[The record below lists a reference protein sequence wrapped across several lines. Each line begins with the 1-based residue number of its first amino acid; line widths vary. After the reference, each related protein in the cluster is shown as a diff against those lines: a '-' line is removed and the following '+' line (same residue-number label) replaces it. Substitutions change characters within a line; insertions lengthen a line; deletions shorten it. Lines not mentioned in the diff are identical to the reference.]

1 MAIDH
6 HLQRREYARE
16 PERSGSTLLKMIH
29 VHGRHGGAR
38 LPAGTIALLVNL
50 SGRLDLESPD
60 SRWELPRRS
69 ALLWREGPLRITS
82 HASSR
87 CLALYG
93 DADAW
98 RPHLPASAG
107 QPQLTLFP
115 WEGPCPRTL
124 ARAMLQVARA
134 MNPGRSP
141 RPGEAVRGA
150 VTALC
155 VALDEPQ
162 AWLLAPLQRCS
173 GRTLQHRQRTL
184 LRLLRV
190 RNMIRRTGDSRI
202 DLGRL
207 AAFASYSPCHLL
219 RIYRDAFGETPSEYA
234 SSLRQQ
240 RAWTL
245 VHETRM
251 QVHEITEL
259 LGFESQSSFCR
270 AFKSAFGTTTSEARR
285 RHAARLTESRK
296 ARACVAQARTSNA
309 IAAAE
314 RISGPCRPSSG
325 YLSSPRAARTGSR

>member
-1 MAIDH
+1 VAIDP

-16 PERSGSTLLKMIH
+16 PERPGSTHLKMIH
-29 VHGRHGGAR
+29 VHGRCGGAR

-50 SGRLDLESPD
+50 SGRLALESPD

-93 DADAW
+93 EADAW
-98 RPHLPASAG
+98 RPHLPALG

-115 WEGPCPRTL
+115 WEGPCPRTI
-124 ARAMLQVARA
+124 ARAMLQIARA

-141 RPGEAVRGA
+141 RPGEALRGA
-150 VTALC
+150 VGNLC
-155 VALDEPQ
+155 SALDEQQ
-162 AWLLAPLQRCS
+162 AWLLQPLQRCS

-190 RNMIRRTGDSRI
+190 RNMIRRTGDSRV
-202 DLGRL
+202 DLSRL

-234 SSLRQQ
+234 SSLRHQ
-240 RAWTL
+240 RAWAL

-285 RHAARLTESRK
+285 RQAARLAEGRQ
-296 ARACVAQARTSNA
+296 ARSVARARTSNA

-314 RISGPCRPSSG
+314 RLGGPCRSSSG
-325 YLSSPRAARTGSR
+325 YLASPRAARTGSR